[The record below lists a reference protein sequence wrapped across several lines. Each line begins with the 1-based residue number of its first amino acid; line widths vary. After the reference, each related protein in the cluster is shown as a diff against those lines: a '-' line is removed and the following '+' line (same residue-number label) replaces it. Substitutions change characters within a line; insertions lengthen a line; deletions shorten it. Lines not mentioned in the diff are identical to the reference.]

1 MQTSSIS
8 ITCRGPKA
16 HDDTVHEMARDEAHH
31 VPFHQQIFDLLGAK
45 SFPPF
50 FIILAKASR

>member
-8 ITCRGPKA
+8 VTRRGPKA
-16 HDDTVHEMARDEAHH
+16 HDEMARDEAHH